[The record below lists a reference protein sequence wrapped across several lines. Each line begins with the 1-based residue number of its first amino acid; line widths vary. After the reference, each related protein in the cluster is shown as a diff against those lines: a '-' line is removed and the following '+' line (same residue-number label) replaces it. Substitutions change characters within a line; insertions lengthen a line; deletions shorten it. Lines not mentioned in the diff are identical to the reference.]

1 MDNEYDRLDEAL
13 DKYHV
18 QLSQR
23 VINENIIYHYTSY
36 EGLKGI
42 LSSQKLRFTDYKF
55 LNDPTEIEYCKK
67 IILDEMYNHDLGSK
81 NFHLINQ
88 FFNQLDAMY
97 KIYISCFSENNKL
110 SLWRYYADNGA
121 GFALGFGKNFFQ
133 PSKENDDPL
142 APTVCEIIYGEKAKE
157 MVAGFF

>member
-67 IILDEMYNHDLGSK
+67 LFWMRCTITI
-81 NFHLINQ
+81 
-88 FFNQLDAMY
+88 
-97 KIYISCFSENNKL
+97 
-110 SLWRYYADNGA
+110 
-121 GFALGFGKNFFQ
+121 
-133 PSKENDDPL
+133 
-142 APTVCEIIYGEKAKE
+142 
-157 MVAGFF
+157 